1 MKTVTEL
8 TYITI
13 MTATAHQ
20 QQSDIIRL
28 TAHHTDFS
36 LQLISWVM
44 LSAFTTQ
51 TAHLLLNMN
60 MMPGATFFQQPMQT
74 VMR

>member
-1 MKTVTEL
+1 MKTETEL

-28 TAHHTDFS
+28 TARHTDFS
-36 LQLISWVM
+36 LQLISWAM

-51 TAHLLLNMN
+51 TAHLLLSMN
-60 MMPGATFFQQPMQT
+60 MMPGATFFQQQMQT